1 MFYKDTA
8 GKMNSVTFG
17 DANENNGLKL
27 RREVIAQSREFDMMG
42 RIHADMFFQNR
53 YLLNEVGIKLKL
65 VRNKDVS
72 YLMGEGAY

>member
-53 YLLNEVGIKLKL
+53 YQ
-65 VRNKDVS
+65 
-72 YLMGEGAY
+72 